1 MAEKNNPLNKKI
13 FLILIG
19 VFAVILMGF
28 LFLNNS
34 DTNKN
39 STNNPNNSYS
49 LENFNQCLSDKG
61 VVIYGSKWCP
71 ACSSLVETL
80 GGYEKANPVYV
91 ECTIEQER
99 CQKETKT
106 NYVPE
111 IQINGEVYEGSR
123 SLNSLAEITGC
134 QTSSLERHLNECS

>member
-1 MAEKNNPLNKKI
+1 MAEKNNSLNKKI

-19 VFAVILMGF
+19 VFAVILMSF

-34 DTNKN
+34 DANKN
-39 STNNPNNSYS
+39 SINNPTNSYS
-49 LENFNQCLSDKG
+49 LENFNQCLSKEG
-61 VVIYGSKWCP
+61 VVIYGSEWCP
-71 ACSSLVETL
+71 ACNSLVETL
-80 GGYEKANPVYV
+80 GGYEKVGPVYV
-91 ECTIEQER
+91 ECTKEQER

-111 IQINGEVYEGSR
+111 IQINGRVYEGSR

-134 QTSSLERHLNECS
+134 KLPV